1 MKLKCSYEK
10 PIYEDAGEDGSGY
23 MVELYSLT
31 DFETEGNEKC
41 PIETGSTF
49 VAVGYY
55 LSKLPK
61 TTILLT
67 GNWKKDAKRGL
78 QFIVM
83 ECSEIVEKT
92 EFGITSFLS
101 SGLIKGIGKG
111 LASRIY
117 KTFKEQTIDI
127 LDNDINR
134 LIEVSGISKSKL
146 EKIKESYKL
155 VSGSRELITFLGNY
169 KVKPKVA
176 QKVSLCKITLT
187 DIKENPYSIL
197 KVKGI
202 GFPTA
207 DLINMGLNLSYHSPN
222 RICAAVTFC
231 LKINEQNGHCG
242 MKKDDLVDAIYKT
255 LNLTIKDGPVTM
267 DEIAQQII
275 LMVDRKE
282 VIPVKGIYFRAE
294 MYWAECD
301 VAKEI
306 IRLMSHPVEPI
317 AGLVDK
323 LKEWE
328 KDKDVVFDPIQEKAV
343 MTALTYG
350 FSVITGGPG
359 RGKTTVAKAIVE
371 LRERYGSKKTVQLMA
386 PTGRASKRLSDS
398 TGEAA
403 TTIHSGLRISD
414 DEEANEQVCAE
425 QLLIDEVSMVD
436 IWLMRTLLKAV
447 PDGCN
452 VTLIGD
458 YNQLPSVK
466 AGAVLRDIIASK
478 VVPVVELLKV
488 YRQAEGST
496 VVENAEK
503 INKGDTK
510 LVINDEFQCYKAMD
524 GKTAAK
530 TMIYLYKQ
538 AIKTYGRKE
547 VALLSP
553 FHHAKSEAS
562 SDSVNAY
569 LQEILNKGEEGKKE
583 MVYRNRPFRVGDIVM
598 QTQNKNEICN
608 GDIGVVTDIH
618 FEDGELVMEVA
629 FDGSNIVYEYTAP
642 ELEIV
647 ELAYC
652 MTYHKSQGSEY
663 ECVIGCLLDEHKRM
677 LKRNLLYT
685 GVTRAK
691 KCFEFVGSPTALNTA
706 ILTVDTETRITL
718 LSEKIVYAFKQAV
731 KDNPFLQQ
739 AS

>member
-1 MKLKCSYEK
+1 MIKCNFVHCL
-10 PIYEDAGEDGSGY
+10 YEDDSENGSGY
-23 MVELYSLT
+23 IVAIYQLIEAVDEEYPPELKS
-31 DFETEGNEKC
+31 EKF
-41 PIETGSTF
+41 T
-49 VAVGYY
+49 AVGYY

-61 TTILLT
+61 TTICLN
-67 GNWKKDAKRGL
+67 GVWKKDAKHGL
-78 QFIVM
+78 QYIVS

-101 SGLIKGIGKG
+101 SGLVKGIGKG

-117 KTFKEQTIDI
+117 KKFKDETLDI
-127 LDNDINR
+127 FDNHIER
-134 LIEVSGISKSKL
+134 LIEVPGISQKKL
-146 EKIKESYKL
+146 DKIRESYKL
-155 VSGSRELITFLGNY
+155 VAGSRELITFLGKY

-176 QKVSLCKITLT
+176 QKVTQCGITLN
-187 DIKENPYSIL
+187 DIKSNPYSIL
-197 KVKGI
+197 KVRGI

-207 DLINMGLNLSYHSPN
+207 DLINMGLGLSYHSPE
-222 RICAAVTFC
+222 RLCAAISFG
-231 LKINEQNGHCG
+231 LKVNELNGNCG
-242 MKKDDLVDAIYKT
+242 IKKEILMESVRKT
-255 LNLTIKDGPVTM
+255 LNVSIKDGPVTS
-267 DEIAQQII
+267 DEIAKQII
-275 LMVDRKE
+275 LMIDRKE
-282 VIPVKGIYFRAE
+282 IIPVKGIYYRAE

-306 IRLMSHPVEPI
+306 VRLMAHPVPAIEN
-317 AGLVDK
+317 LEEK

-328 KDKDVVFDPIQEKAV
+328 KDNDMSFDSIQENAV
-343 MTALTYG
+343 ITALSCG

-371 LRERYGSKKTVQLMA
+371 IREKYGEEKTVQLMA
-386 PTGRASKRLSDS
+386 PTGRAAKRLSDS
-398 TGEAA
+398 TGSFAS
-403 TTIHSGLRISD
+403 TIHAALKISD
-414 DEEANEQVCAE
+414 DEGEANESIEAE
-425 QLLIDEVSMVD
+425 QLLVDEVSMVD
-436 IWLMRTLLKAV
+436 IWLMRTLLQSV

-478 VVPVVELLKV
+478 VVPVVELQKV
-488 YRQAEGST
+488 YRQADGST
-496 VVENAEK
+496 IVENAEK
-503 INKGDTK
+503 INKGDIK
-510 LVINDEFQCYKAMD
+510 LIINDEFQCYKATD

-530 TMIYLYKQ
+530 TMIYLYKD
-538 AIKTYGRKE
+538 AIKTYERKE

-569 LQEILNKGEEGKKE
+569 LQEILNKADGEKKE
-583 MVYRNRPFRVGDIVM
+583 MSFRNRPFREGDIVM
-598 QTQNKNEICN
+598 QTQNKNGICN
-608 GDIGVVTDIH
+608 GDIGIINSIH
-618 FEDGELVMEVA
+618 MDEGELVMEVL
-629 FDGSNIVYEYTAP
+629 FDGNEKYEYSAS
-642 ELEIV
+642 ELDIV

-691 KCFEFVGSPTALNTA
+691 KCFKFVGSPTALSTA
-706 ILTVDTETRITL
+706 IRTVDTENRITL
-718 LSEKIVYAFKQAV
+718 LKEKIVYALKQQA
-731 KDNPFLQQ
+731 KDNPFLTEK